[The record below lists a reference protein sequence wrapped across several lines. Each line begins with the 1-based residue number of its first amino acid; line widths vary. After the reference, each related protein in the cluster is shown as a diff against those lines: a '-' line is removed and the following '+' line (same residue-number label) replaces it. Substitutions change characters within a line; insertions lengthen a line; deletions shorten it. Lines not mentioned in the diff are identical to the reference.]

1 MPTNAQRARPT
12 ERERFQELWRR
23 HYNAVFAYA
32 LRRLGD
38 EHAADDVV
46 AETFLVAWR
55 RRESVPESARP
66 WLLGVARRQLA
77 NRHRGDRRRAA
88 LIAKLARSAEPAR
101 GEATIADNTALAGA
115 FNALPPSDREVLGLI
130 AWEELTPREAAAVLG
145 VTPALFSVRLH
156 RARRRLGKRLKSAG
170 HMPTEAGQ
178 GGAATDSS
186 DPPAVRM
193 EME

>member
-1 MPTNAQRARPT
+1 MPSNAQRARPT

-66 WLLGVARRQLA
+66 WLLGVARKQLA

-88 LIAKLARSAEPAR
+88 LTAKLAQSAEPAR
-101 GEATIADNTALAGA
+101 EATGARSTALAAA
-115 FNALPPSDREVLGLI
+115 FNALSPSDREVLGLV
-130 AWEELTPREAAAVLG
+130 AWEELRPREAAAVLG
-145 VTPALFSVRLH
+145 ITSALFSVRLH
-156 RARRRLGKRLKSAG
+156 RARRRLGKRLKATG

>member
-1 MPTNAQRARPT
+1 
-12 ERERFQELWRR
+12 
-23 HYNAVFAYA
+23 VFAYA

-55 RRESVPESARP
+55 RRDSVPESARS
-66 WLLGVARRQLA
+66 WLLGVARKQLA

-101 GEATIADNTALAGA
+101 GEAAVAYNTALAAA
-115 FNALPPSDREVLGLI
+115 FNALPPSDREVLGLV

-156 RARRRLGKRLKSAG
+156 RARRRLGKRLKAAG
-170 HMPTEAGQ
+170 HMPTEMRH